1 MNCFLV
7 YCIEDTTNMFT
18 NIPNHQRFLQ
28 QERFK
33 VGVKLKQFLAKGA
46 RKPESELDNEFD
58 GVNCDEVKRKIFDF
72 AKTFIGG
79 RLSTTMEEGKPVIRK
94 EEEDITYDTYCAY
107 VFFALGKNLSPLDT
121 LTDGQ
126 LRQYSVT
133 YNATRSTLVLK
144 VFKYGPTVTLQTA
157 NDFEKVIQNTNRAG
171 APTENQHADIVRR
184 LKEFHKDTYTTNL
197 DLYWSMWATIVA
209 KETDA
214 EKQKNV
220 FENLPTQLY
229 NFFMPPNVDTVQN
242 QFLAAQRLGS
252 QVSVRALQDVKTK
265 IDNQIIQLTQLSASL
280 QTTIDFIKAN
290 RAATENVIALNH
302 LQDVTEQQDIDHI

>member
-1 MNCFLV
+1 M
-7 YCIEDTTNMFT
+7 
-18 NIPNHQRFLQ
+18 
-28 QERFK
+28 
-33 VGVKLKQFLAKGA
+33 
-46 RKPESELDNEFD
+46 
-58 GVNCDEVKRKIFDF
+58 
-72 AKTFIGG
+72 
-79 RLSTTMEEGKPVIRK
+79 
-94 EEEDITYDTYCAY
+94 
-107 VFFALGKNLSPLDT
+107 
-121 LTDGQ
+121 
-126 LRQYSVT
+126 
-133 YNATRSTLVLK
+133 
-144 VFKYGPTVTLQTA
+144 
-157 NDFEKVIQNTNRAG
+157 
-171 APTENQHADIVRR
+171 
-184 LKEFHKDTYTTNL
+184 